1 MNKEWHMLSS
11 RSANLSVDKNLKI
24 IFLKTLKIL
33 SCISKSMWPD
43 LLTVEINYGSLLD
56 GRIII
61 KVEAKF
67 DNILI

>member
-1 MNKEWHMLSS
+1 MMNKEWHMLSS

-24 IFLKTLKIL
+24 KNLKIL
-33 SCISKSMWPD
+33 SCISKWMWLD

-61 KVEAKF
+61 KVEVKLN
-67 DNILI
+67 NILI